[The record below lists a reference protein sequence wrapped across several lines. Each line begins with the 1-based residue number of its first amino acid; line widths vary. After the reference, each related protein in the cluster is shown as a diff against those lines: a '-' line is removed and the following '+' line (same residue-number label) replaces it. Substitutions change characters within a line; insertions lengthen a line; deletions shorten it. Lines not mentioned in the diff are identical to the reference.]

1 MKSLNLS
8 RGGRVVIP
16 ADARKALGMVEG
28 EPIMGEL
35 RNGEFVLTTRK
46 AQLERAR
53 RLFQQY
59 CPPQPG
65 RSLVDEFIAERHA
78 EAERE

>member
-1 MKSLNLS
+1 MKTLNLS
-8 RGGRVVIP
+8 HEGRIVIP
-16 ADARKALGMVEG
+16 ADVRKCLGMVEG
-28 EPIMGEL
+28 EPILGEL
-35 RNGEFVLTTRK
+35 RDGEFVLTTRK
-46 AQLERAR
+46 AQLEHAR

-78 EAERE
+78 EAEHE